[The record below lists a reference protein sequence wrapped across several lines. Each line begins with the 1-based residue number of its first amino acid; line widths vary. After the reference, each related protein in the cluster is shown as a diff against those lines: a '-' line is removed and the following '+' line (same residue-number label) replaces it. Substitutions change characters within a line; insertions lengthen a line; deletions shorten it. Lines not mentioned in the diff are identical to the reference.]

1 MAPSWQT
8 SGEKGMVSAAAAA
21 AADGPS
27 VTQLAERYRGE
38 PHEVQGFAMRLSRD
52 EWIQR
57 RLIEEGVHEWAE
69 TAILPTFVRRGQT
82 VLDVGANIGYY
93 TLLLSRLVG
102 PRGRVFAFEP
112 NPVALAKLREHV
124 ELNRARNVEVAAVA
138 LGERRGHGL
147 FRFDPGEAAAA
158 GGGPPNF
165 GGWSLAGG
173 GAGGGNVAVTFET
186 ADGFARER
194 GIGRVHFLKL
204 DVEGLEL
211 EVLRGAGEIL
221 HRHRP
226 LCLIEFQAAAA
237 AGVPRLREIRAFLAA
252 RRYTLCRVHKRPW
265 PHIAELADA
274 DLASTP
280 VHFYVLAYP
289 GRHPVHP

>member
-102 PRGRVFAFEP
+102 PQGRVFAFEP

-165 GGWSLAGG
+165 GGWS
-173 GAGGGNVAVTFET
+173 
-186 ADGFARER
+186 
-194 GIGRVHFLKL
+194 GRVHFLKL